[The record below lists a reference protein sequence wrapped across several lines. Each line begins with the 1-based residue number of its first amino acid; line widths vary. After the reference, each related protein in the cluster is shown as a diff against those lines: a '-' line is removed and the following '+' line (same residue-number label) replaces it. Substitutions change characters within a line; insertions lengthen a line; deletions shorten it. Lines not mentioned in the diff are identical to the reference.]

1 MICDTCVGEARL
13 FCNLRRTHRIFLKGD
28 KDFAPSDQSRLYV
41 AFRHKV
47 RFGVKRAARWHAI
60 ISHELRECGLFLFLL
75 LLIKEGIDL
84 FL

>member
-1 MICDTCVGEARL
+1 
-13 FCNLRRTHRIFLKGD
+13 
-28 KDFAPSDQSRLYV
+28 
-41 AFRHKV
+41 
-47 RFGVKRAARWHAI
+47 VKRAARWHAI